1 MDPIIQKFREKFFDE
16 AGRLLDQLEKDL
28 LELEKDLSNKELKE
42 SAFRA
47 MHTIKGVSGMYGFDF
62 ICEFTHS
69 IENLYQALREN
80 KLNVERNFFDISFS
94 AIDHIRKLLVD
105 EKLSDPTNQKNHH
118 DLINQVNQIVQ
129 TAPLIHEPSIQTKEP
144 SSNEKTEKASTWH
157 ILLRTDEKMYF
168 RGISLLNIFRELATI
183 GEFQISRLDFMSQTE
198 SDTWSIILTSKASQ
212 DEITDIFLFIEDN
225 CSVTQLSLDD
235 VNGIFAHQN
244 TEAQEESIDH
254 EISIIEY
261 IENQNNQPN
270 QPNKE
275 ISSEIKEQKA
285 VKQKEA
291 IERKRI
297 SVDSQKLDQLM
308 YLVSELITV
317 NSQLEQSTKEV
328 TFNSIRGFLEKVD
341 NLSKQF
347 RNNALEIRLVPLS
360 DTILRFQ
367 RLIRDLSKQ
376 MHKKINLE
384 TSGIDTELDKSTI
397 DNLNDPLMHII
408 RNCIDHG
415 IETPEQRLAKGK
427 PETGIISISAYHSGN
442 YIYIKIADDGS
453 GIDTEKVRKKAID
466 KGIWKADYQPTRKE
480 IFDLI
485 FLAGFSTA
493 QSLTEIS
500 GRGVGMD
507 VVRKK
512 IQNLRG
518 DVEVESEQGKGTAF
532 ILKLQQSVTIIDT
545 LLFTVEDNNF
555 IIPISDIQ
563 ICSQYSAKEIEA
575 RRHTATLPYNNHLIP
590 FIDMRQ
596 WFDLRGEYD
605 EKIKVIIVTSQVGTL
620 ALLADRIVGEHQAVL
635 KPLGKSFKKQ
645 QFLSSASQL
654 GNGQIAFMIDTTKL
668 QQFVLDSSYHTIN

>member
-105 EKLSDPTNQKNHH
+105 EKLNDPTNQKNHH

-129 TAPLIHEPSIQTKEP
+129 TAPPKPEPTIQKEEATT
-144 SSNEKTEKASTWH
+144 NENTEKASTWH

-225 CSVTQLSLDD
+225 CSITQLSLED

-244 TEAQEESIDH
+244 TEAQEESTDH

-261 IENQNNQPN
+261 IENQNNQTN
-270 QPNKE
+270 QPKKE
-275 ISSEIKEQKA
+275 ISSEVKEQKA

-415 IETPEQRLAKGK
+415 IETPEQRMAKGK
-427 PETGIISISAYHSGN
+427 PETGTIAISAYHSGN

-453 GIDTEKVRKKAID
+453 GIDAEKVRKKAID

-485 FLAGFSTA
+485 FLPGFSTA

-545 LLFTVEDNNF
+545 LLFTVNESNF

-563 ICSQYSAKEIEA
+563 ICSQYSLNEINL
-575 RRHTATLPYNNHLIP
+575 RRHTATLPYNNRLIP

-596 WFDLRGEYD
+596 WF
-605 EKIKVIIVTSQVGTL
+605 
-620 ALLADRIVGEHQAVL
+620 
-635 KPLGKSFKKQ
+635 
-645 QFLSSASQL
+645 
-654 GNGQIAFMIDTTKL
+654 
-668 QQFVLDSSYHTIN
+668 